1 MKANIRL
8 GIVGLGNMGRA
19 HRQNIIDSKV
29 TGIDLSAVCDLAQ
42 ALPEKRDGEA
52 QFTDVGDMIS
62 SAKIDAIHICTP
74 HPSHR
79 EIGVQALQ
87 AGLHVLMEKP
97 LAVHKADCQA
107 LIDAY
112 DASGREKVFAAMFNQ
127 RTDPHY
133 KTLKKMIDAGETGK
147 VRRIH
152 WSVTDWFRTEY
163 YYALGGWR
171 ATWKGEGGGVL
182 LNQCPHNL
190 DLLQWLFGMP
200 EQVTGFLNFG
210 RYHQVEVEDD
220 ATLYLRYADGKNATF
235 ITSTGEAPGINRLE
249 VIAERGILTVEEG
262 MIRWVRNETDASTF
276 SDNAES
282 GFAKPETSEIEI
294 PIEGH
299 GGQHIEILQ
308 NFADAI
314 RNGTELISP
323 AIEGIHSVE
332 LANAALLSAWKTAT
346 INLPM
351 DAEEYAAIL
360 NDKAESSTFRKKD
373 IQAAATATAD
383 DFAKSNKT

>member
-1 MKANIRL
+1 MKENIRL

-19 HRQNIIDSKV
+19 HRQNILDSKV
-29 TGIDLSAVCDLAQ
+29 TGIDLSAVCDVAQ
-42 ALPEKRDGEA
+42 GLPEKRDGES
-52 QFTDVGDMIS
+52 QFTDVGDMIA

-79 EIGVQALQ
+79 EIGVQALN

-97 LAVHKADCQA
+97 LAVHKADCRA

-112 DASGREKVFAAMFNQ
+112 DATGREKIFAAMFNQ

-210 RYHQVEVEDD
+210 RYHQIEVEDD
-220 ATLYLRYADGKNATF
+220 ATLYLR
-235 ITSTGEAPGINRLE
+235 
-249 VIAERGILTVEEG
+249 
-262 MIRWVRNETDASTF
+262 
-276 SDNAES
+276 
-282 GFAKPETSEIEI
+282 
-294 PIEGH
+294 
-299 GGQHIEILQ
+299 
-308 NFADAI
+308 
-314 RNGTELISP
+314 
-323 AIEGIHSVE
+323 
-332 LANAALLSAWKTAT
+332 
-346 INLPM
+346 
-351 DAEEYAAIL
+351 
-360 NDKAESSTFRKKD
+360 
-373 IQAAATATAD
+373 
-383 DFAKSNKT
+383 

>member
-1 MKANIRL
+1 MKENIRL

-19 HRQNIIDSKV
+19 HRQNILDSKV
-29 TGIDLSAVCDLAQ
+29 TGIDLSAVCDIPKG
-42 ALPEKRDGEA
+42 LPEQRDGET
-52 QFTDVGDMIS
+52 QFTDVGAMIAS
-62 SAKIDAIHICTP
+62 GTIDAIHICTP

-97 LAVHKADCQA
+97 LAVHKADCRA

-112 DASGREKVFAAMFNQ
+112 DATGREKVFAAMFNQ

-249 VIAERGILTVEEG
+249 VIAERGVLTVDEG
-262 MIRWVRNETDASTF
+262 MIRWIRNETDASTF
-276 SDNAES
+276 SDTAES
-282 GFAKPETSEIEI
+282 GFAKPATSEIEM

-332 LANAALLSAWKTAT
+332 LANAALLSAWQGKT

-360 NDKAESSTFRKKD
+360 NDKAETSTFRKKD